1 MGSSGG
7 MEAWWMMGRW
17 WKSNVGAIL
26 SGLFLVLLVLTSVG
40 NTYWNGGDVSQTIL
54 MKDEDGTISAPPFP
68 PSEDFWLGTDE
79 KGYSLLGRAIEGAKW
94 SIGIT
99 VLIAFLRTFFAFWI
113 GMGMTYVPKWLYK
126 KLEALFDSF
135 SILPLTMVAFVILE
149 SVLLVASGTTPAP
162 FYQRAGFEVLVL
174 VVLVLPPLSFYMA
187 NETELI
193 KDREFMDAARV
204 LGGSGRH
211 QMWRHIIPHL
221 IPVSGV
227 MFIQQFVQTLI
238 IFLHLGVL
246 GLFFGGTMVFMGPD
260 GPEIE
265 SISQEWSGL
274 IGANFRYMASHPWIP
289 LVPIGFYTVTIIAA
303 QTLLKRIEGRT
314 GKRSSL

>member
-1 MGSSGG
+1 
-7 MEAWWMMGRW
+7 MMWKRW
-17 WKSNVGAIL
+17 RKDGGAIL
-26 SGLFLVLLVLTSVG
+26 SGLFLVLLVLASIG
-40 NTYWNGGDVSQTIL
+40 NTFWNDGDVRQTVL
-54 MKDEDGTISAPPFP
+54 LKGEDGTISAPPFP
-68 PSEDFWLGTDE
+68 PSKELLLGTDE
-79 KGYSLLGRAIEGAKW
+79 KGYDLLGRAIEGAKW

-99 VLIAFLRTFFAFWI
+99 ILIAFLRTFFAFWI
-113 GMGMTYVPKWLYK
+113 GMAMTYVPRWLYAR
-126 KLEALFDSF
+126 LEALFDSF

-149 SVLLVASGTTPAP
+149 SVLLVSSGTTPTP
-162 FYQRAGFEVLVL
+162 FYKRAGFEVLIL
-174 VVLVLPPLSFYMA
+174 VILVLPPLSFYMA
-187 NETELI
+187 KETKRI
-193 KDREFMDAARV
+193 KEREFMDAARV
-204 LGGSGRH
+204 LGGSERH
-211 QMWRHIIPHL
+211 QIWSHIIPHL
-221 IPVSGV
+221 LPISGV

-274 IGANFRYMASHPWIP
+274 IGANFRYIVSHPWIP

-303 QTLLKRIEGRT
+303 QTLLKWIEGKT